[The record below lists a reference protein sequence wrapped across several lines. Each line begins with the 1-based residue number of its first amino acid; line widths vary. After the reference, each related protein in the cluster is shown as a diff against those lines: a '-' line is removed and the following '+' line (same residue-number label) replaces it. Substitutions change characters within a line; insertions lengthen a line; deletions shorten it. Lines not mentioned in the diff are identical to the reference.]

1 MPIASEQSRSM
12 ARVLGSATLEVLWQ
26 GAAGELLAV
35 DGGGHRLR
43 CRVGAGEATYY
54 RRMGRREHLINY
66 GCKMVASKHDRQIAA
81 QWLTGREILRRGYFD
96 GELSLSTLLA
106 HTCCHEFGHV
116 LQSISG
122 GLARGSIH
130 NQAFYHLVDHLH
142 ACGLARDVRCYIEQ
156 QARLQGL
163 NLSFSL
169 ETRLP
174 PLADTFVP
182 GELVTFEYRGKPVM
196 GEVLRVNRKTVNVKP
211 LRPAVAA
218 DYFRIS
224 PQFLSRYQQG

>member
-1 MPIASEQSRSM
+1 MSIASEQSRAI
-12 ARVLGSATLEVLWQ
+12 ARVLGSATQEVLWQ
-26 GAAGELLAV
+26 GATVELLAADV
-35 DGGGHRLR
+35 GRHRLR

-54 RRMGRREHLINY
+54 RRLGRCEHLINY
-66 GCKMVASKHDRQIAA
+66 GCKMVASKHDRQLAA

-96 GELSLSTLLA
+96 GELSLSGLLA

-130 NQAFYHLVDHLH
+130 NQAFYHFVDRIH
-142 ACGLARDVRCYIEQ
+142 ACGLARDVRCYIEE
-156 QARLQGL
+156 QARWHGL
-163 NLSFSL
+163 SLSFSPA
-169 ETRLP
+169 TRPLP
-174 PLADTFVP
+174 VVDAFAP
-182 GELVTFEYRGKPVM
+182 GELVSFEYRGKAVM

-211 LRPAVAA
+211 LRPAFAA